1 MKQAKPQDLNRKNL
15 IDASNLLK
23 GIEHFVFF
31 GTLLGLVREGDIIP
45 HDDDVDFYVPIEQGD
60 ALIERL
66 KTTDFSIGLNTD
78 GKPEQPLCTVR
89 AYKFIDGMELDID
102 FYLYQ
107 SNPET
112 DCIIERWNIS
122 GKPDNKDTHLHIPKS
137 MIFPLKT
144 QRFFDCDIAMPA
156 KGEDLC
162 EFLYGKDWRTP
173 LRKYT
178 EYIPEITDNNLACAE
193 LAPIPNKI
201 YAFWMQGRENAP
213 ELVRMNLDRWEQL
226 NPDYELIVLDKETAQ
241 PYLADFPIDANKLTV
256 QTFSDILRV
265 TLLARHGGVWTDASV
280 FPTQALSKWL
290 PYYMHRDRFFAYH
303 RGFDTPIPIS
313 SWFMAA
319 HPDSQIMQKWY
330 ELVRSY
336 WFMEREPMPAPRGY
350 IPDDVYTTMG
360 LVDMRPTTYYP
371 YFWLHHLFYYLLK
384 TDSEFHDIWA
394 KKPRLST
401 IEPHLLQSLFNTDK
415 PLKKWCRERGL
426 MRKRK
431 RKAIKRYLAS
441 AQMQKLDWRR
451 KYPLRLLQRA
461 ADD

>member
-1 MKQAKPQDLNRKNL
+1 MFEAKPQDLNRKNL
-15 IDASNLLK
+15 IYVSNLLK

-31 GTLLGLVREGDIIP
+31 GTLLGLVRDGDIIP
-45 HDDDVDFYVPIEQGD
+45 HDDDVDFYVPIEQR
-60 ALIERL
+60 AAVIERL

-178 EYIPEITDNNLACAE
+178 EYIPEITGNNMECTDLAS
-193 LAPIPNKI
+193 IPNKI

-241 PYLADFPIDANKLTV
+241 PYLADFPIDPNKLTV

-265 TLLARHGGVWTDASV
+265 RLLAQTGGIWTDASV
-280 FPTQALSKWL
+280 YPVKPLSKWL
-290 PYYMHRDRFFAYH
+290 HTHMEKYTFFIH
-303 RGFDTPIPIS
+303 D
-313 SWFMAA
+313 
-319 HPDSQIMQKWY
+319 
-330 ELVRSY
+330 
-336 WFMEREPMPAPRGY
+336 AP
-350 IPDDVYTTMG
+350 T
-360 LVDMRPTTYYP
+360 
-371 YFWLHHLFYYLLK
+371 
-384 TDSEFHDIWA
+384 
-394 KKPRLST
+394 
-401 IEPHLLQSLFNTDK
+401 
-415 PLKKWCRERGL
+415 
-426 MRKRK
+426 
-431 RKAIKRYLAS
+431 
-441 AQMQKLDWRR
+441 
-451 KYPLRLLQRA
+451 
-461 ADD
+461 